1 MGASPDDAGRVRSGL
16 RLGLPLAIAAALSFG
31 MSGAWARGL
40 IDAGWTPGAAVTVR
54 IWVAALVLLL
64 PTLIALRGQW
74 RLLRRN
80 AGVIVA
86 YGLLAVTAT
95 QLFYFQAVAVMD
107 VGLALLI
114 EYTAPIAVV
123 LWLWM
128 RRGEKPTGR
137 SIIGAVIAFIGLVL
151 MLDVLSGRI
160 VDVGGVLWAFGA
172 MVGAAAYFILS
183 DKSDTGLPPIALA
196 GAGLLV
202 GAVGLSVAGL
212 IGILPMAWS
221 TDDVTYRFGSV
232 PWFVPVLA
240 IGIIATA
247 LAYVLGIASTRLL
260 GSRLASF
267 IALAEVVAALLFG
280 WMLLG
285 QLPNLL
291 QGLGAALVLA
301 GVVVVK
307 LGEPV
312 VAEAGDPVLA
322 PPGEQ
327 PVEALEV
334 ADSSDETG
342 RDGARTGTSSSTA
355 SDADEGSAIDG

>member
-1 MGASPDDAGRVRSGL
+1 MSSVTNDTRMRAGL
-16 RLGLPLAIAAALSFG
+16 RLGLPLAIGAALAFG

-54 IWVAALVLLL
+54 IWVAALVLLV
-64 PTLIALRGQW
+64 PTVIALRGRW
-74 RLLRRN
+74 RLLVRN
-80 AGVIVA
+80 AGIVAA

-123 LWLWM
+123 LWLWI
-128 RRGEKPTGR
+128 RHGEKPTRR
-137 SIIGAVIAFIGLVL
+137 SILGAMIAFVGLVL
-151 MLDVLSGRI
+151 MLDVLSGRS
-160 VDVGGVLWAFGA
+160 VDVGGILWAFGA

-183 DKSDTGLPPIALA
+183 GKSDTGLPPLVLA
-196 GAGLLV
+196 GAGLFV
-202 GAVGLSVAGL
+202 GAVGLSIAGL
-212 IGILPMAWS
+212 VGILPMAWN
-221 TDDVTYRFGSV
+221 TDDVTYRFGTV

-267 IALAEVVAALLFG
+267 IALAEVVAALVFG
-280 WMLLG
+280 WLLLG

-291 QGLGAALVLA
+291 QGIGAALVLA

-307 LGEPV
+307 LGEPAAS
-312 VAEAGDPVLA
+312 VAGEPVLA
-322 PPGEQ
+322 
-327 PVEALEV
+327 A
-334 ADSSDETG
+334 ADQEPSERS
-342 RDGARTGTSSSTA
+342 RD
-355 SDADEGSAIDG
+355 

>member
-1 MGASPDDAGRVRSGL
+1 MRVFANDTRTGPGFGL
-16 RLGLPLAIAAALSFG
+16 GISLAIAAAFTFG

-40 IDAGWTPGAAVTVR
+40 IDAGWSPGAAVTVR
-54 IWVAALVLLL
+54 IWVAAIVLLI
-64 PTLIALRGQW
+64 PTVISLRGRW
-74 RLLRRN
+74 RLVRKN
-80 AGVIVA
+80 AGVIAA

-128 RRGEKPTGR
+128 RRGEKPTRR
-137 SIIGAVIAFIGLVL
+137 SILGALIAFVGLVL
-151 MLDVLSGRI
+151 MLDVLSGRT
-160 VDVGGVLWAFGA
+160 VDLGGILWAFGA
-172 MVGAAAYFILS
+172 MVGAAAYFVLS
-183 DKSDTGLPPIALA
+183 GKSDTGLPPIALA
-196 GAGLLV
+196 GTGLFV
-202 GAVGLSVAGL
+202 GALGLAVAGA
-212 IGILPMAWS
+212 IGILPMSWN
-221 TDDVTYRFGSV
+221 TDDVSYRFGSV

-267 IALAEVVAALLFG
+267 IALAEVIAALLFG
-280 WMLLG
+280 WLLLG
-285 QLPNLL
+285 QLPNPL

-307 LGEPV
+307 LGEP
-312 VAEAGDPVLA
+312 AASDAGDPILA
-322 PPGEQ
+322 P
-327 PVEALEV
+327 
-334 ADSSDETG
+334 
-342 RDGARTGTSSSTA
+342 A
-355 SDADEGSAIDG
+355 SEELAEPS

>member
-1 MGASPDDAGRVRSGL
+1 MSTVANDSGLRSGL
-16 RLGLPLAIAAALSFG
+16 RLGLPLAIAAALAFG

-54 IWVAALVLLL
+54 IWAAALVLLV
-64 PTLIALRGQW
+64 PTILALRGRW
-74 RLLRRN
+74 KLLRRN
-80 AGVIVA
+80 LGMIAA

-137 SIIGAVIAFIGLVL
+137 SILGALIAFVGLVL
-151 MLDVLSGRI
+151 MLDVLSGRS
-160 VDVGGVLWAFGA
+160 VDVGGILWAFGA
-172 MVGAAAYFILS
+172 MVGAAAYFLLS
-183 DKSDTGLPPIALA
+183 GRSDTGLPPIALA
-196 GAGLLV
+196 GSGLLV
-202 GAVGLSVAGL
+202 GALGLTVAGL
-212 IGILPMAWS
+212 VGILPMTWN
-221 TDDVTYRFGSV
+221 TDDVTYRFGTV

-240 IGIIATA
+240 IGVIATA

-280 WMLLG
+280 WLLLG

-291 QGLGAALVLA
+291 QGVGAALVLA

-307 LGEPV
+307 LGEP
-312 VAEAGDPVLA
+312 AASGSGDPALA
-322 PPGEQ
+322 VPAEELAEP
-327 PVEALEV
+327 
-334 ADSSDETG
+334 S
-342 RDGARTGTSSSTA
+342 
-355 SDADEGSAIDG
+355 